1 MGLVVNRIQPAV
13 NSAYHARAKTIGV
26 SLKSV
31 YNKLDNLE
39 TGISAAMVG
48 TTAERLET
56 VVTTMAAPSPTV
68 AGYRIKI
75 LDGNHLAATEHR
87 IKELPR
93 STPGL
98 PGQALSCSTRA

>member
-1 MGLVVNRIQPAV
+1 MGLVVNRSQPAV

-56 VVTTMAAPSPTV
+56 VVTTMGGAALCRAIAS
-68 AGYRIKI
+68 RS
-75 LDGNHLAATEHR
+75 DG
-87 IKELPR
+87 IISLPR
-93 STPGL
+93 TPHQGVRTIRA
-98 PGQALSCSTRA
+98 GACRVRRWSCSTRA